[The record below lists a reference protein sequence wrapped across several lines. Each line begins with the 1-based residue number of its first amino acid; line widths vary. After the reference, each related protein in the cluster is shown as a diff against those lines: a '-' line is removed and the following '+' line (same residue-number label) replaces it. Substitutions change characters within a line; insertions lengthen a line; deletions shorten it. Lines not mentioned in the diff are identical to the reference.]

1 MKKQITPILLILMML
16 VTPIASAFDHCSG
29 MDMSS
34 HLLENQSFSM
44 SSMGK
49 GSLIDKEI
57 VKVNPSNKADMDC
70 HSNNSC
76 TFHACGGYGIISSSL
91 TINTKPSWY
100 YSDFEYISPRSNISP
115 SLLRPPIANL

>member
-29 MDMSS
+29 MDMSN
-34 HLLENQSFSM
+34 HLLENQNFSM
-44 SSMGK
+44 STMEKDSLMGEK
-49 GSLIDKEI
+49 I
-57 VKVNPSNKADMDC
+57 VKENPNNKVDMDC

-76 TFHACGGYGIISSSL
+76 TFHACGGYGIISSSS
-91 TINTKPSWY
+91 TINENTSWY
-100 YSDFEYISPRSNISP
+100 YSDFEYISPYSNISP

>member
-1 MKKQITPILLILMML
+1 MKKQTIPILLILMML

-29 MDMSS
+29 IDMSN

-44 SSMGK
+44 VSMGE
-49 GSLIDKEI
+49 GSLIDNDI

-76 TFHACGGYGIISSSL
+76 TFHVCGGYGIISSSS
-91 TINTKPSWY
+91 TINTNASWY
-100 YSDFEYISPRSNISP
+100 YSDFEYISPHSNIPS
-115 SLLRPPIANL
+115 SLLRPPIASL

>member
-44 SSMGK
+44 STMDKSA
-49 GSLIDKEI
+49 LIDKEI
-57 VKVNPSNKADMDC
+57 VKENPTNKVDIDC

-76 TFHACGGYGIISSSL
+76 TFHACGGYGIISSSS
-91 TINTKPSWY
+91 TINTNTSLY
-100 YSDFEYISPRSNISP
+100 YSDFEYISPHSNIP
-115 SLLRPPIANL
+115 HSLLRPPIASL